1 MHAVTS
7 VETNV
12 KWNGARSD
20 YFRPQRG
27 IRQGDPI
34 SPYIFVMCIDKL
46 SHLITHAVEM
56 GDWKALRAGRR
67 GPAVSHLMF
76 ADDLLLFG
84 EATEDQMKCVMNI
97 LQKFCRLSGQQVS
110 QEKTSIFFSK
120 NTSRGIKDK
129 LLQLSGFRET
139 TSLGKYLGVPL
150 LGRAPKKQDYNYI
163 VEQVSM
169 KLTNW
174 KANHLSFAGRVTLAK
189 SVMEAVPIYPMMTTI
204 IPKACIDEIQRMQR
218 KFIWGDTDQSR
229 RYHAVGWNMLTRPKA
244 SGGLG
249 LRRLDIMNKACILKL
264 VRKLQ
269 TGSQDLWCTVMW
281 GKYRREEEQH
291 NVIVRSTDSHLWKA
305 IVKLWPVLDDYGF
318 WSIGNGMNVSLC
330 NDIWIDKDIRIRDLE
345 LDVPD
350 QLKDVTVAALVD
362 EDGLWNMDL
371 LVGWLPQ
378 YIFYL

>member
-1 MHAVTS
+1 
-7 VETNV
+7 
-12 KWNGARSD
+12 
-20 YFRPQRG
+20 
-27 IRQGDPI
+27 
-34 SPYIFVMCIDKL
+34 
-46 SHLITHAVEM
+46 
-56 GDWKALRAGRR
+56 
-67 GPAVSHLMF
+67 MF

-189 SVMEAVPIYPMMTTI
+189 SVMEAVPIYPMMTTL

-249 LRRLDIMNKACILKL
+249 LRRL
-264 VRKLQ
+264 
-269 TGSQDLWCTVMW
+269 
-281 GKYRREEEQH
+281 E
-291 NVIVRSTDSHLWKA
+291 
-305 IVKLWPVLDDYGF
+305 
-318 WSIGNGMNVSLC
+318 
-330 NDIWIDKDIRIRDLE
+330 
-345 LDVPD
+345 
-350 QLKDVTVAALVD
+350 
-362 EDGLWNMDL
+362 
-371 LVGWLPQ
+371 
-378 YIFYL
+378 